1 MQKVPFTPLGFQTLL
16 QQLYALDDAALYEE
30 IRALEYN
37 FEDWLTLHF
46 DFDEQ
51 QLRYLQN
58 MDDEFLEIIEEQSV
72 HHLIKRLPIALMR
85 EEKKKDDD
93 VGKLFEVSQTER
105 NIYTLGSGIKKVETL
120 IFTISYSF

>member
-30 IRALEYN
+30 IRALEYD

-85 EEKKKDDD
+85 EEKKEDDD

-105 NIYTLGSGIKKVETL
+105 NIYTLGSGTKKIETL